1 MLFRRI
7 DGKLIEINKYNF
19 KNDKLYYEKIMNIHT
34 LFVNNEP
41 FNKNHDLLHNNEKP
55 LGNNKT
61 PLSKL

>member
-1 MLFRRI
+1 
-7 DGKLIEINKYNF
+7 
-19 KNDKLYYEKIMNIHT
+19 LYYEKIMNIHT